1 MFNFPLRIPTK
12 AVPRVA
18 RRPLSGL
25 QVLLKAPPTPN
36 GGRRRGPVIA
46 FTSAS
51 PGEGV
56 SHVVRYFAE
65 QLAAHTGG
73 PTLVIDAVRL
83 RNLRAADFIN
93 MPGRCQR
100 TKVDNLWLLPHERA
114 LNGNGHRPKVAP
126 ASDSESGL
134 DHLDALSM
142 TFSHTLVDC
151 PSIGSSY
158 EAAFVAPEV
167 DGVILVV
174 EADRT
179 RKHQILRARQTIE
192 MANGKLIGMVLN
204 KRRLVVPEWFYRLL

>member
-1 MFNFPLRIPTK
+1 MFNFSLKTATK
-12 AVPRVA
+12 AAPRA
-18 RRPLSGL
+18 KRSLSGL
-25 QVLLKAPPTPN
+25 QVLLQAPPSRN
-36 GGRRRGPVIA
+36 GGRRRGPLIA

-83 RNLRAADFIN
+83 RNLQAADFMN
-93 MPGRCQR
+93 LPGRCLR
-100 TKVDNLWLLPHERA
+100 TKVDNLWLLPHELA
-114 LNGNGHRPKVAP
+114 VKGNGNRPTVERDP
-126 ASDSESGL
+126 DSESGL
-134 DHLDALSM
+134 DHLNALSL

-151 PSIGSSY
+151 PSISSSY
-158 EAAFVAPEV
+158 EAALLAPEV

-192 MANGKLIGMVLN
+192 MAHGKLIGMVLN
-204 KRRLVVPEWFYRLL
+204 KRRFVVPEWFYRLM

>member
-1 MFNFPLRIPTK
+1 MPTK
-12 AVPRVA
+12 AASRA
-18 RRPLSGL
+18 RGSLSGL
-25 QVLLKAPPTPN
+25 QVLLKAPPPRN
-36 GGRRRGPVIA
+36 GSRRRGPLIA

-83 RNLRAADFIN
+83 RSLQAADFIN
-93 MPGRCQR
+93 LPGRCLR

-114 LNGNGHRPKVAP
+114 VKGNGNGNGHRPTVER
-126 ASDSESGL
+126 DSESESGF
-134 DHLDALSM
+134 DHLNALSM

-151 PSIGSSY
+151 PSICSSY
-158 EAAFVAPEV
+158 EASLLAPEV

-204 KRRLVVPEWFYRLL
+204 KRRFVVPEWFYRLL

>member
-1 MFNFPLRIPTK
+1 MFNFSLKTPTK
-12 AVPRVA
+12 AAPRA
-18 RRPLSGL
+18 KRSLSGL
-25 QVLLKAPPTPN
+25 QVLLKAPPPRN
-36 GGRRRGPVIA
+36 GSRRRGPLIA

-83 RNLRAADFIN
+83 RNLQAADFIN
-93 MPGRCQR
+93 MPGKCLR
-100 TKVDNLWLLPHERA
+100 TKVNNLWLLPHERA
-114 LNGNGHRPKVAP
+114 VVGNGHRPLVESDP
-126 ASDSESGL
+126 DSESGL

-151 PSIGSSY
+151 PSISSSY
-158 EAAFVAPEV
+158 EAALLAPEV

-204 KRRLVVPEWFYRLL
+204 KRRFVVPEWFYRLM

>member
-1 MFNFPLRIPTK
+1 MFNFSLKTPTK
-12 AVPRVA
+12 AAPRA
-18 RRPLSGL
+18 KRSLSGL
-25 QVLLKAPPTPN
+25 QVLLQAPPPRN
-36 GGRRRGPVIA
+36 GSRRRGPLIA
-46 FTSAS
+46 FTSAG

-83 RNLRAADFIN
+83 RNLQAADFIN
-93 MPGRCQR
+93 LPGRCLR

-114 LNGNGHRPKVAP
+114 VRGNGHRPTVERD
-126 ASDSESGL
+126 SDSESGL
-134 DHLDALSM
+134 DHLNALSL

-151 PSIGSSY
+151 PSISSSY
-158 EAAFVAPEV
+158 EAALLAPEV

-204 KRRLVVPEWFYRLL
+204 KRRFVVPEWFYRLM

>member
-1 MFNFPLRIPTK
+1 MFNFSLKTPTK
-12 AVPRVA
+12 AAPRA
-18 RRPLSGL
+18 KRSLSGL
-25 QVLLKAPPTPN
+25 QVLLQAPPARN
-36 GGRRRGPVIA
+36 GSRRRGPLIA
-46 FTSAS
+46 FTSAG

-83 RNLRAADFIN
+83 RNLQAADFIN
-93 MPGRCQR
+93 LPGRCLR

-114 LNGNGHRPKVAP
+114 VRGNGHRPTVERD
-126 ASDSESGL
+126 SDSESGL
-134 DHLDALSM
+134 DHLNALSL

-151 PSIGSSY
+151 PSISSSY
-158 EAAFVAPEV
+158 EAALLAPEV

-192 MANGKLIGMVLN
+192 MANGKLIGLVLN
-204 KRRLVVPEWFYRLL
+204 KRRFVVPEWFYRLM

>member
-1 MFNFPLRIPTK
+1 MPTK
-12 AVPRVA
+12 AAPRVV
-18 RRPLSGL
+18 RRSLSGL
-25 QVLLKAPPTPN
+25 QVLLKQPPARN
-36 GGRRRGPVIA
+36 GGRRRGPLIA

-83 RNLRAADFIN
+83 RTLQAADFIN
-93 MPGRCQR
+93 MPGRCLR

-114 LNGNGHRPKVAP
+114 VRGNGHRPPLEHTA
-126 ASDSESGL
+126 DSETAF

-142 TFSHTLVDC
+142 TFSHTLIDC
-151 PSIGSSY
+151 PSISSSY
-158 EAAFVAPEV
+158 DASLLAPEV

-179 RKHQILRARQTIE
+179 RKHQILRARQTIQ

-204 KRRLVVPEWFYRLL
+204 KRRFVVPEWFYRRM